1 MTGKIN
7 YYIGTIVATAREGHE
22 LLKNKPE
29 LQEIIVDIPGV
40 IQGVLAYPIA
50 GMNDEPRVG
59 ESVIVIGMDPVYNS
73 YYVYQKL
80 KENDFIGLRASGKM
94 IDVTPDNITIG
105 VYDENDQYTGD
116 QRPDCSKL
124 ASITISKEG
133 AITVHAKE
141 GEITVHAEK
150 DINIKA
156 DANVNI
162 NVSGN
167 ATVTA
172 GILETT
178 GGTWKTGNG
187 VASATGDGP
196 FCGIPF
202 CAFSGAPQCGKQC

>member
-1 MTGKIN
+1 MAGKIN

-94 IDVTPDNITIG
+94 IDVTPDNITVG

-124 ASITISKEG
+124 ANITISKEG
-133 AITVHAKE
+133 AITIHA
-141 GEITVHAEK
+141 AK
-150 DINIKA
+150 DINITA
-156 DANVNI
+156 DTNVNI

-167 ATVTA
+167 ATVKA
-172 GILETT
+172 GTLETT

>member
-1 MTGKIN
+1 MAEKIN

-124 ASITISKEG
+124 ANITISKEG
-133 AITVHAKE
+133 AITIHA
-141 GEITVHAEK
+141 AK

-162 NVSGN
+162 NVSRNATINVSGN
-167 ATVTA
+167 ATIKA
-172 GILETT
+172 GTLETT
-178 GGTWKTGNG
+178 GGTWKTENG
-187 VASATGDGP
+187 TGTAPSANGP
-196 FCGIPF
+196 FNCISICPF
-202 CAFSGAPQCGKQC
+202 TSSPHCSKQC

>member
-133 AITVHAKE
+133 AITVHA
-141 GEITVHAEK
+141 AK

-156 DANVNI
+156 DTNVNI

-167 ATVTA
+167 ATIDSPNVKV
-172 GILETT
+172 T
-178 GGTWKTGNG
+178 GGQLTVDGSCAPTGQG
-187 VASATGDGP
+187 G
-196 FCGIPF
+196 FCGLPN
-202 CAFSGAPQCGKQC
+202 CVFSGCVHVGNVISGT

>member
-94 IDVTPDNITIG
+94 IDVTPDNITVG

-133 AITVHAKE
+133 AITIHA
-141 GEITVHAEK
+141 AK

-156 DANVNI
+156 DTNVNI
-162 NVSGN
+162 NVSRNATINVSRN
-167 ATVTA
+167 ATVKAET
-172 GILETT
+172 LETT

>member
-1 MTGKIN
+1 MAGKIN

-94 IDVTPDNITIG
+94 IDVTPDNITVG

-133 AITVHAKE
+133 AITVHA
-141 GEITVHAEK
+141 AK

-156 DANVNI
+156 DTNVNI

-167 ATVTA
+167 ATVKA
-172 GILETT
+172 GTLETT

>member
-1 MTGKIN
+1 MAGKIN

-94 IDVTPDNITIG
+94 IDVTPDNITVG

-116 QRPDCSKL
+116 ERPDCSI
-124 ASITISKEG
+124 ANITISKEG
-133 AITVHAKE
+133 AITVHAS
-141 GEITVHAEK
+141 K
-150 DINIKA
+150 DINITA
-156 DANVNI
+156 DTDVNI

-167 ATVTA
+167 ATIKAET
-172 GILETT
+172 LETT
-178 GGTWKTGNG
+178 GETWKTGNG
-187 VASATGDGP
+187 VAKPMGNGP
-196 FCGIPF
+196 FNCIAVCPF
-202 CAFSGAPQCGKQC
+202 TSSPHAGQEC